1 MESGKESV
9 MQLESK
15 IEKLIS
21 LYQSALKELNSLK
34 KENKFLTEE
43 LNREKENL
51 RDLVN
56 KESTS
61 KWVNT
66 NHTRSEE
73 DTKNLKQTVQGL
85 IQEVDECIA
94 LLNK

>member
-1 MESGKESV
+1 MMSGKESV

-21 LYQSALKELNSLK
+21 LHQSALKELNSLK

-43 LNREKENL
+43 LSREKENV

-56 KESTS
+56 KASTS
-61 KWVNT
+61 KLVNT
-66 NHTRSEE
+66 NQSRSEE

>member
-1 MESGKESV
+1 MMSGKESV

-21 LYQSALKELNSLK
+21 LHQSALKELNSLK

-43 LNREKENL
+43 LSREKEHV

-56 KESTS
+56 KASTS
-61 KWVNT
+61 KLVNT
-66 NHTRSEE
+66 NQLRSEE